1 MNVKSFHI
9 FSMVFVLSVHVYL
22 VVRVNAYLKISS
34 VGDLS
39 KKILALVLE
48 KQSVVI
54 RKSLL
59 WASLVQKLKIV
70 SLN

>member
-9 FSMVFVLSVHVYL
+9 FYMAFVFSVHVYL

-39 KKILALVLE
+39 KKLTNFSPRSWE
-48 KQSVVI
+48 TKCGNT
-54 RKSLL
+54 KKPSLGKFG
-59 WASLVQKLKIV
+59 SKTQ
-70 SLN
+70 NC